1 MTKFDIELVGKV
13 GSMALIDKENNDID
27 YNVIARI
34 SRELKPGYLW
44 VTSGATE
51 IGRLDYIHR
60 NGKELEGDYN
70 DIKTDYAA
78 QGQSILLETY
88 RRFVNSNYSI
98 RQFLV
103 EHQHFNDTMKCEHL
117 KNALLR
123 CPIQGAIPII
133 NYNDPV
139 CSEENRKMEI
149 QSLRSKSQKVVECI
163 DNDETASQIAC
174 LVKPRN
180 LLILSGVNGIF
191 TDINDKN
198 SLVKTI
204 TGKDVYEVLEH
215 IDYYQNYCDGASRK
229 GANGAR
235 AKLEYVKE
243 PIKLGTTVYI
253 ANSKY
258 GINDILNE
266 KVPSTKI
273 GIDLK

>member
-1 MTKFDIELVGKV
+1 MKFDIELVGKV
-13 GSMALIDKENNDID
+13 GSMALIDKQNNDID
-27 YNVIARI
+27 YNVINRI
-34 SRELKPGYLW
+34 SRELRPGFLW

-60 NGKELEGDYN
+60 NGKELEGDYA

-88 RRFVNSNYSI
+88 RRFVNASFSI

-103 EHQHFNDTMKCEHL
+103 EHQHFNDPMKCEHL

-123 CPIQGAIPII
+123 CPSQGAIPII

-149 QSLRSKSQKVVECI
+149 QSLRTKSKKVVECI

-174 LVKPRN
+174 LVKPKN
-180 LLILSGVNGIF
+180 LLILSGVDGIF
-191 TDINDKN
+191 TDMNDKN

-204 TGKDVYEVLEH
+204 SGKDIYEVIEH
-215 IDYYQNYCDGASRK
+215 IEYYQNYCDGASRK

-243 PIKLGTTVYI
+243 PAKLGTTIYI

-258 GINDILNE
+258 NISDILNE

>member
-1 MTKFDIELVGKV
+1 MTAFDIELVGKI
-13 GSMALIDKENNDID
+13 GSMALIDKANNDID

-34 SRELKPGYLW
+34 SRELKPGYMW

-60 NGKELEGDYN
+60 VGNELKGDYA

-88 RRFVNSNYSI
+88 RRFMDSRYSL

-103 EHQHFNDTMKCEHL
+103 EHQHFNDPMKREHL
-117 KNALLR
+117 KAALLR
-123 CPIQGAIPII
+123 CPLQGAIPII

-149 QSLRSKSQKVVECI
+149 QALRSCHSKVVECI

-174 LVKPRN
+174 LVKPKY
-180 LLILSGVNGIF
+180 LLILSGLDGIY
-191 TDINDKN
+191 TDIHNADT
-198 SLVKTI
+198 LVRHI
-204 TGKDVYEVLEH
+204 TGATAEEVIEN
-215 IDYYQNYCDGASRK
+215 IEYYQHYCDGASRK

-235 AKLEYVKE
+235 AKLEYVKD
-243 PIKLGTTVYI
+243 PVRQGTTVMI

-258 GINDILNE
+258 GIRDVLE
-266 KVPSTKI
+266 DRVPYTKI
-273 GIDLK
+273 SISD

>member
-1 MTKFDIELVGKV
+1 MTAFDIELVGKI
-13 GSMALIDKENNDID
+13 GSMALIDKANNDID

-34 SRELKPGYLW
+34 SRELKPGYMW

-60 NGKELEGDYN
+60 VGNELEGDYA

-88 RRFVNSNYSI
+88 RRFMDSRYSL

-103 EHQHFNDTMKCEHL
+103 EHQHFNDPMKREHL
-117 KNALLR
+117 KAALLR
-123 CPIQGAIPII
+123 CPLQGAIPII

-149 QSLRSKSQKVVECI
+149 QALRSCHSKVVECI

-174 LVKPRN
+174 LVRPKY
-180 LLILSGVNGIF
+180 LLILSGLDGIY
-191 TDINDKN
+191 TDIHNADT
-198 SLVKTI
+198 LVRHI
-204 TGKDVYEVLEH
+204 TGATAEEVIEN
-215 IDYYQNYCDGASRK
+215 IEYYQHYCDGASRK

-235 AKLEYVKE
+235 AKLEYVKD
-243 PIKLGTTVYI
+243 PVRQGTTVMI

-258 GINDILNE
+258 GIRDVLE
-266 KVPSTKI
+266 DRVPYTKI
-273 GIDLK
+273 SISD

>member
-1 MTKFDIELVGKV
+1 MTSFDIELVGKI
-13 GSMALIDKENNDID
+13 GSMALIDKANNDID

-34 SRELKPGYLW
+34 SRELKPGYMW

-60 NGKELEGDYN
+60 VGNELRGDYA

-88 RRFVNSNYSI
+88 RRFMDSRYSL

-103 EHQHFNDTMKCEHL
+103 EHQHFNDPMKREHL
-117 KNALLR
+117 KAALLR
-123 CPIQGAIPII
+123 CPLQGAIPII

-149 QSLRSKSQKVVECI
+149 QALRCSHSKVVEGL
-163 DNDETASQIAC
+163 D
-174 LVKPRN
+174 
-180 LLILSGVNGIF
+180 GIY
-191 TDINDKN
+191 TDIHNADT
-198 SLVKTI
+198 LVRHI
-204 TGKDVYEVLEH
+204 TGATAEEVIEN
-215 IDYYQNYCDGASRK
+215 IEYYQHYCDGASRK

-235 AKLEYVKE
+235 AKLEYVKD
-243 PIKLGTTVYI
+243 PVRQGTTVMI

-258 GINDILNE
+258 GIRDVLE
-266 KVPSTKI
+266 DRVPYTKI
-273 GIDLK
+273 SISK

>member
-1 MTKFDIELVGKV
+1 MSKFDIELVGKV
-13 GSMALIDKENNDID
+13 GSMALIDKQNSDID

-34 SRELKPGYLW
+34 SKELRPGYLW

-60 NGKELEGDYN
+60 NGRELEGDDN
-70 DIKTDYAA
+70 DVKTDYAA

-88 RRFVNSNYSI
+88 RRFVNASYSI

-103 EHQHFNDTMKCEHL
+103 EHQHFNDPMKCEHL

-123 CPIQGAIPII
+123 CPAQGAIPII

-149 QSLRSKSQKVVECI
+149 QSLRSKSKKVVECI

-174 LVKPRN
+174 LVKPKN
-180 LLILSGVNGIF
+180 LLILSGLDGIF

-204 TGKDVYEVLEH
+204 SGKDIYEVIEH
-215 IDYYQNYCDGASRK
+215 IEYYQNYCDGASRK

-243 PIKLGTTVYI
+243 PAKLGTTIYI

-258 GINDILNE
+258 GINDILSE
-266 KVPSTKI
+266 KVPATKI
-273 GIDLK
+273 GVDLK

>member
-1 MTKFDIELVGKV
+1 MKFDIELVGKV
-13 GSMALIDKENNDID
+13 GSMALIDKQNNDID
-27 YNVIARI
+27 YNVINRI
-34 SRELKPGYLW
+34 SRELRPGFLW

-60 NGKELEGDYN
+60 NGKELEGDYA

-88 RRFVNSNYSI
+88 RRFVNASYSI

-103 EHQHFNDTMKCEHL
+103 EHQHFNDPMKCEHL

-123 CPIQGAIPII
+123 CPSQGAIPII

-149 QSLRSKSQKVVECI
+149 QSLRTKSKKVVECI

-174 LVKPRN
+174 LVKPKN
-180 LLILSGVNGIF
+180 LLILSGVDGIF
-191 TDINDKN
+191 TDMNDKN
-198 SLVKTI
+198 SLIKTI
-204 TGKDVYEVLEH
+204 SGKDIYEVIEH
-215 IDYYQNYCDGASRK
+215 IEYYQNYCDGASRK

-243 PIKLGTTVYI
+243 PAKLGTTIYI

-258 GINDILNE
+258 NISDILNE

>member
-51 IGRLDYIHR
+51 IGRLDYLHR
-60 NGKELEGDYN
+60 NGKELKGDYN

-103 EHQHFNDTMKCEHL
+103 EHQHFNDPMKCEHL

-123 CPIQGAIPII
+123 CPTQGAIPII

-149 QSLRSKSQKVVECI
+149 QSLRSKSKKVVECI

-174 LVKPRN
+174 LVKPKN
-180 LLILSGVNGIF
+180 LLILTGVDGIF

-198 SLVKTI
+198 SLVRKI
-204 TGKDVYEVLEH
+204 SGKDIYEVLEH
-215 IDYYQNYCDGASRK
+215 VDYYQNYCDGASRK

-243 PIKLGTTVYI
+243 PIKLGTTIYI

-273 GIDLK
+273 GIDLE